1 MDKAQYYNS
10 VIDQVK
16 DLETLAG
23 VQAERCFD
31 LDKLAKMLP
40 AETAAGIK
48 RVILTGCGDSYSAA
62 GAILPGFKKLSG
74 LRACNS
80 PDIMDFCCYYTPEK
94 IAGGYAMDEVLVVG
108 ASASGNSQRT
118 VEALLRGKELGA
130 HTLIV
135 TANPKSKGAETA
147 ELVFDLETPAG
158 CNTPGLRSYYASLV
172 GFAALGA
179 YLGLCSGAIDRDR
192 FDWVKA
198 EIPAYTRRFLER
210 LPEVDEQMFRHALRV
225 KELTKFEIIGDWN
238 EGYSAQFVEEKFIEC
253 SGVYCEHTN
262 SEEFAHIGVF
272 HREPKKWGIVAL
284 INRADP
290 SLGRM
295 KDSIYGCLAQHRPTL
310 VVTDAAPETFL
321 EEKRTENPPGYDS
334 MAAKGTPEI
343 CQIPTPAEL
352 WLSPFVDFIPGSL
365 LAGYHA
371 AVNERKYFGGRYD
384 FRTQTWAG
392 R

>member
-1 MDKAQYYNS
+1 
-10 VIDQVK
+10 
-16 DLETLAG
+16 
-23 VQAERCFD
+23 
-31 LDKLAKMLP
+31 
-40 AETAAGIK
+40 
-48 RVILTGCGDSYSAA
+48 
-62 GAILPGFKKLSG
+62 
-74 LRACNS
+74 
-80 PDIMDFCCYYTPEK
+80 
-94 IAGGYAMDEVLVVG
+94 MDEVLVVG